1 MIETKRQLILKVK
14 NIDKLC
20 IFTNNGNMHLVK
32 VLDLPYGKFRDKG
45 TPIDNVSNY
54 DSSKEDIVFIA
65 PLMDVEKHKLILGT
79 KSAMIKLVDGAEFVV
94 TRRTSQATKL
104 MDDDELL
111 FVDMLSENATMVM
124 RSKKEMFL
132 RIDCGTIPEKK
143 KAAVGVRGMRLDR
156 EDELT
161 DIYLLNDQEEKEVE
175 VKGKQV
181 ALHRLHIAN
190 RDTKGVKK

>member
-1 MIETKRQLILKVK
+1 MS
-14 NIDKLC
+14 D
-20 IFTNNGNMHLVK
+20 F
-32 VLDLPYGKFRDKG
+32 
-45 TPIDNVSNY
+45 
-54 DSSKEDIVFIA
+54 
-65 PLMDVEKHKLILGT
+65 
-79 KSAMIKLVDGAEFVV
+79 
-94 TRRTSQATKL
+94 
-104 MDDDELL
+104 
-111 FVDMLSENATMVM
+111 ATMVL
-124 RSKKEMFL
+124 RSIKEMFL
-132 RIDCGTIPEKK
+132 RIVFGTIPEKK

>member
-1 MIETKRQLILKVK
+1 MRLVENAVDCVSQTYVDTLKK
-14 NIDKLC
+14 Q
-20 IFTNNGNMHLVK
+20 
-32 VLDLPYGKFRDKG
+32 GKFDAEAQK
-45 TPIDNVSNY
+45 NAYNQ
-54 DSSKEDIVFIA
+54 A
-65 PLMDVEKHKLILGT
+65 VEAI
-79 KSAMIKLVDGAEFVV
+79 
-94 TRRTSQATKL
+94 TKL

-111 FVDMLSENATMVM
+111 FVHMLSENATMVM

-132 RIDCGTIPEKK
+132 RIDCATIPEKK

>member
-1 MIETKRQLILKVK
+1 MSLL
-14 NIDKLC
+14 DKLRELG
-20 IFTNNGNMHLVK
+20 ISENLIK
-32 VLDLPYGKFRDKG
+32 EIEKFRLQYPVDKEYESRIPVPTQFYYG
-45 TPIDNVSNY
+45 S
-54 DSSKEDIVFIA
+54 
-65 PLMDVEKHKLILGT
+65 DVWEQAITAVLCGENLLLVGEK
-79 KSAMIKLVDGAEFVV
+79 
-94 TRRTSQATKL
+94 ATKL

>member
-1 MIETKRQLILKVK
+1 
-14 NIDKLC
+14 
-20 IFTNNGNMHLVK
+20 
-32 VLDLPYGKFRDKG
+32 
-45 TPIDNVSNY
+45 
-54 DSSKEDIVFIA
+54 
-65 PLMDVEKHKLILGT
+65 MDVEKHTLIFGT

-94 TRRTSQATKL
+94 TRKTSQATKL